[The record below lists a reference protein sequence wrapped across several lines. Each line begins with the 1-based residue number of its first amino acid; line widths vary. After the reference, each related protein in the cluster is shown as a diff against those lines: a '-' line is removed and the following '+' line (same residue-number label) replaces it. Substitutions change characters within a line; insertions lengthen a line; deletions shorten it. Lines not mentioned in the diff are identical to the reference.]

1 MPVPFPRM
9 CSVLAHELRSPL
21 SVLQGYIR
29 LLQRNRDTGHPEAAM
44 LDAMLDATG
53 RLTAIARQAS
63 DLGSWLG
70 GSNSQAFETVT
81 LARVLDE
88 VDKHRQPAGL
98 TVLRAAD
105 AEAPAIRADVAAL
118 PTAIIAVAEWLG
130 RETGSPVEVSVAP
143 ADADAT
149 VGIRLRACH
158 PEAATLRAPTR
169 GIVFDAGGAGLALIA
184 ASHILDAHEA
194 AVSLA
199 DPSGVVDV
207 RFMTAGGP
215 T

>member
-1 MPVPFPRM
+1 M

-70 GSNSQAFETVT
+70 GSNSQAFETVS
-81 LARVLDE
+81 LDRVLDE
-88 VDKHRQPAGL
+88 VDKRREPAGL
-98 TVLRAAD
+98 TIIRAAD
-105 AEAPAIRADVAAL
+105 ATAPDIRADVTAL
-118 PTAIIAVAEWLG
+118 AGAIIALAEWLG
-130 RETGSPVEVSVAP
+130 RETGSPVEVSTAP
-143 ADADAT
+143 AGADAS
-149 VGIRLRACH
+149 VGVRLRAC
-158 PEAATLRAPTR
+158 PPDAGMVRAPTR

-207 RFMTAGGP
+207 RFMAGGGP